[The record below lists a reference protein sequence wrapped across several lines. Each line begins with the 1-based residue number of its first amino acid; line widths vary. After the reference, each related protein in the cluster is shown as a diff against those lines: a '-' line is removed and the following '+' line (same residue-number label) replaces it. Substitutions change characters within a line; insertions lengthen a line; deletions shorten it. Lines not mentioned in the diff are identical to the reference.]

1 MRVNLIQPYY
11 SSKQKD
17 TKTCFDLLLKML
29 DECTSDMDLIVL
41 PEYSD
46 IPAVQ
51 DTEKDFYENTKTHHD
66 VLLAK
71 ASETAKRCNAI
82 VFVNALYMSEKG
94 GRNTTYAIDRHG
106 EIVGKY
112 FKAHPAP
119 SEIKLHLDD
128 TYSRLPCEPYSV
140 TIDGIKFAFLTCY
153 DFYFYENYS
162 QIARIK
168 PDIVIGNSLQRT
180 DTHAALETICRFAA
194 YNTGAYLVR
203 SSVSLGEESEICGTS
218 CVISPDS
225 TVLVNM
231 YSKIGMECIDIDPK
245 KKYLKAAGFGGSLA
259 THPEYTEVGR
269 RPWLYR
275 NAGPS
280 LLPYDE
286 MIPFPRVCAHRGFSA
301 VAPENSLPALGAAV
315 ALGASEIEF
324 DLWPTKDNK
333 IVSSH
338 DMTLSR
344 TSDGEG
350 RIYEKTLDE
359 LLKLDFG
366 SKFNPE
372 FKGLK
377 IVTFEEILKKFTGKT
392 IMNIHL
398 KCLSDYEPMP
408 NWFMDDI
415 VALIKKY
422 ECEKY
427 CYLMI
432 TNNSMHEYMQKNYP
446 EIVICAGAQSKDL
459 DAYHMVDRAVKYGC
473 KRVQFFKPYYD
484 ENAFKYAHERGII
497 VNVFWSDDLEEA
509 KKLISWGADC
519 ILSNRYQTVAELDEG
534 IKLI

>member
-1 MRVNLIQPYY
+1 MKVNLIQPFY
-11 SSKQKD
+11 SSKEQDTQK
-17 TKTCFDLLLKML
+17 CFEQLLQLL
-29 DECTSDMDLIVL
+29 DQCSSDMDLIVL

-51 DTEKDFYENTKTHHD
+51 DTESSFYKNTKANHE
-66 VLLAK
+66 VLLNK
-71 ASETAKRCNAI
+71 ACETAKRCNAI

-94 GRNTTYAIDRHG
+94 GRNTTFAINGKG

-128 TYSRLPCEPYSV
+128 TYSQTPSLPYTL

-153 DFYFYENYS
+153 DFYFYENYA
-162 QIARIK
+162 QIARLK
-168 PDIVIGNSLQRT
+168 PDVVIGNSLQRT
-180 DTHAALETICRFAA
+180 DTHQALETMCRFVA
-194 YNTGAYLVR
+194 YNTAAYLVR
-203 SSVSLGEESEICGTS
+203 SSVSLGDDSTVCGTS
-218 CVISPDS
+218 CIVSPDS
-225 TVLVNM
+225 TVIVNM
-231 YSKIGMECIDIDPK
+231 HSKIGMECAEIDPK

-280 LLPYDE
+280 LLPYNS

-324 DLWPTKDNK
+324 DLWPTSDGVL
-333 IVSSH
+333 VSSH

-344 TSDGEG
+344 TSDGSG
-350 RIYEKTLDE
+350 KIYEKTLEE
-359 LLKLDFG
+359 LKQLDFG
-366 SKFNPE
+366 SKFNEE
-372 FKGLK
+372 FAGLR
-377 IVTFEEILKKFTGKT
+377 IVTFEEILQKFTGKT
-392 IMNIHL
+392 IMNIHMKNL
-398 KCLSDYEPMP
+398 DDYAPMP
-408 NWFMDDI
+408 DSYLDDT
-415 VALIKKY
+415 VELIKKY
-422 ECEKY
+422 ECERY

-432 TNNSMHEYMQKNYP
+432 TNNYMLEYMQKKYP
-446 EIVICAGAQSKDL
+446 EIEVCAGAQSKDL
-459 DAYHMVDRAVKYGC
+459 GAYSMVDRAVKYGC

-484 ENAFKYAHERGII
+484 EAAFKYAHDHGII

-509 KKLISWGADC
+509 KQLLSWGADC
-519 ILSNRYQTVAELDEG
+519 ILSNKYQRLAELDG
-534 IKLI
+534 GVRLI